1 MTEQTEEQRQAEER
15 RQDEQ
20 RQAEERRREDQR
32 QEEQRR
38 QDEQRRQAQTRAQ
51 GEQVRQQEAP
61 LRERP
66 ADERPR
72 DESTIDRQELLRREQ
87 TPPPP
92 EAKQPAPL
100 LVMDPVLR
108 DSLEALDRDVSGE
121 IRFCR
126 QAADALRSF
135 QYRWS
140 TDAPVEDGYGKAIQ
154 ALENLDSILRGAEIR
169 TTEEVTRKVLGRLGA
184 TQHARKAEAARE
196 HAVQW
201 GDTPVPPDSAARQE
215 ERAKRPVPP
224 EAGVVA

>member
-1 MTEQTEEQRQAEER
+1 MAEQTEAQRQAEQR

-20 RQAEERRREDQR
+20 RQAEERRH
-32 QEEQRR
+32 
-38 QDEQRRQAQTRAQ
+38 DEMHRQAQARSQEGQERAQ
-51 GEQVRQQEAP
+51 GRAAERQQDAP
-61 LRERP
+61 LRQRP
-66 ADERPR
+66 PDERPR
-72 DESTIDRQELLRREQ
+72 DESTIDRRELLRREQ

-92 EAKQPAPL
+92 EMTPPPDPL

-108 DSLEALDRDVSGE
+108 DSLEALDRDVNGE

-126 QAADALRSF
+126 QAAEALRSF

-169 TTEEVTRKVLGRLGA
+169 TTEDVTRKVLGRLGA
-184 TQHARKAEAARE
+184 AQHARTAEAARE

-201 GDTPVPPDSAARQE
+201 AETPVPQETQARQDD
-215 ERAKRPVPP
+215 RAKRPVPP